1 MNREAMKQVLAE
13 LVENE
18 TGIRPDNLAD
28 DTVLT
33 EGLGMDSIDLVGL
46 VVQIENRFKIK
57 IDTVELRQVSTVGQI
72 LDLLQEK
79 LALAPKVA

>member
-18 TGIRPDNLAD
+18 TGIRPDNLGD

-79 LALAPKVA
+79 LAVAPKVA